1 MTDKQKKE
9 IIAKVYDILENKI
22 QDIYI
27 ELQNN
32 LGIKYGDNPIDY
44 AMPEIVATKN
54 LAKAISETL
63 IWQKEQEEK
72 MVKQNKTESVEINT
86 LFAICNEI
94 KETTN
99 RLSNE
104 DFMVCICMLIDEHRK
119 NHRSGLTATEIAKR
133 IYENVKVVNEEL
145 GEY

>member
-9 IIAKVYDILENKI
+9 INAKVYDILENKI

-27 ELQNN
+27 ELQNS

-54 LAKAISETL
+54 LANVISETL
-63 IWQKEQEEK
+63 IWQKEQEEQK
-72 MVKQNKTESVEINT
+72 EMENQKRIEELSATVNQLMEI
-86 LFAICNEI
+86 
-94 KETTN
+94 TN
-99 RLSNE
+99 GLENDE
-104 DFMVCICMLIDEHRK
+104 FMICICMLIDEHRAA
-119 NHRSGLTATEIAKR
+119 HRNGLTATEIAKR
-133 IYENVKVVNEEL
+133 IYDNVKTVNEEL